1 MPDFAGFG
9 PEMIGFLE
17 DLRFHNERE
26 WFQAN
31 QQRYERHLREPALAF
46 IAAMAPRL
54 ATLSP
59 ELRAEPKKVGGS
71 LMRIFR
77 DVRFSKDRSP
87 YKTNLGIQLRHAAGK
102 DVHAPGLYLHAEP
115 GGVFLAGG
123 VWHPAA
129 EPLRQIRQAIADRPE
144 RWRDVIDAPA
154 FRSGWALGGESLKR
168 APRGYDPE
176 HPLIEELKRK
186 DYIAVL
192 EWPDAAIEGPDLPE
206 RATAAW
212 SQIQPLMRFLCD
224 ALGLKY

>member
-1 MPDFAGFG
+1 MSDPARFG
-9 PEMIGFLE
+9 PEMLRFLE

-26 WFQAN
+26 WFEAN
-31 QQRYERHLREPALAF
+31 KLRYEQQVRGPALAF

-54 ATLSP
+54 EGLSP

-71 LMRIFR
+71 LMRIHR
-77 DVRFSKDRSP
+77 DVRFSHDKSP

-129 EPLRQIRQAIADRPE
+129 EPLRRIRQAIVDRPE
-144 RWRDVIDAPA
+144 RWHDVIDAPA
-154 FRSGWALGGESLKR
+154 FRSGWALSGESLKR
-168 APRGYDPE
+168 APRGVDPE

-186 DYIAVL
+186 DFIAVL
-192 EWPDAAIEGPDLPE
+192 EWPDAAIEGLDLPQ